1 MRLADK
7 VAIIS
12 GAASGMGTATARM
25 FAREGAKVV
34 IADMLE
40 HEGRQVADAIGAS
53 ARFEAVDV
61 TREESWAAVVAATT
75 GHFGKLDVLVN
86 NAGIS
91 GSAEQDFYSTEAWH
105 RIVAVNATGV
115 FFGIKYAIPAM
126 VANGGGSIVNL
137 SSIAGIIG
145 SEHVHM
151 AYNAS
156 EAAVR
161 LMTKSVAVQ
170 HAKDKI
176 RANSVHP
183 GIMPPMR
190 TSGRTADPAVRT
202 ERMRVIPMRRPG
214 EVDEVAYAILFL
226 ASDESS
232 YITGSEIHVD
242 GGAIPF
248 RSYAVAT
255 ALLLDE
261 LALPAVVSVSVP
273 VPPKWGPIVREGG
286 GQFETR
292 LLHRRVGCELDSSAT
307 RAARA
312 RAITLA

>member
-1 MRLADK
+1 MRLEGK

-12 GAASGMGTATARM
+12 GAASGMGAATARL

-40 HEGRQVADAIGAS
+40 HEGRQVAEAIGAS
-53 ARFEAVDV
+53 ARYEKLDV
-61 TREESWAAVVAATT
+61 TDEDNWQAVVASTIR
-75 GHFGKLDVLVN
+75 HFGKLNVLVN

-91 GSAEQDFYSTEAWH
+91 GSAEQDFFSTAAWH
-105 RIVAVNATGV
+105 RIMAVNATGV
-115 FFGIKYAIPAM
+115 FFGLKHGVAAM
-126 VANGGGSIVNL
+126 AAGGGGSIVNL

-156 EAAVR
+156 KAAVR

-170 HAKDKI
+170 HAKDNI

-183 GIMPPMR
+183 GVMPPMR
-190 TSGRTADPAVRT
+190 TSGRTADPGVRA
-202 ERMRVIPMRRPG
+202 ERMKVIPMRRPG
-214 EVDEVAYAILFL
+214 EADEVAYAILFL

-242 GGAIPF
+242 GGAI
-248 RSYAVAT
+248 
-255 ALLLDE
+255 
-261 LALPAVVSVSVP
+261 
-273 VPPKWGPIVREGG
+273 
-286 GQFETR
+286 
-292 LLHRRVGCELDSSAT
+292 
-307 RAARA
+307 
-312 RAITLA
+312 AI

>member
-1 MRLADK
+1 MRLANK

-12 GAASGMGTATARM
+12 GAASGMGAATARM

-34 IADMLE
+34 IADVLE
-40 HEGRQVADAIGAS
+40 HDGRQVAEGIGVS
-53 ARFEAVDV
+53 ARFEPLDV
-61 TREESWAAVVAATT
+61 TKEESWAAAVAATT
-75 GHFGKLDVLVN
+75 RHFGKLDVLVN

-105 RIVAVNATGV
+105 RIMAVNATGV
-115 FFGIKYAIPAM
+115 FFGMKYAIPAM

-145 SEHVHM
+145 SEHVHV

-156 EAAVR
+156 KAAVR
-161 LMTKSVAVQ
+161 LMTKWAAVQ
-170 HAKDKI
+170 HAKDNI

-190 TSGRTADPAVRT
+190 TSGRTADPAIRA
-202 ERMRVIPMRRPG
+202 ERMGTIPMRRPG

-242 GGAIPF
+242 GGVLAI
-248 RSYAVAT
+248 
-255 ALLLDE
+255 
-261 LALPAVVSVSVP
+261 
-273 VPPKWGPIVREGG
+273 
-286 GQFETR
+286 
-292 LLHRRVGCELDSSAT
+292 
-307 RAARA
+307 
-312 RAITLA
+312 

>member
-1 MRLADK
+1 MRLAGK

-12 GAASGMGTATARM
+12 GAASGMGAATARM

-34 IADMLE
+34 IADVLE
-40 HEGRQVADAIGAS
+40 HEGRQVASAIGDS
-53 ARFEAVDV
+53 ARFEKLDV
-61 TREESWAAVVAATT
+61 TSEADWGAVVAATV
-75 GHFGKLDVLVN
+75 GAFGKLDALVN

-105 RIVAVNATGV
+105 RIMGINATGV
-115 FFGIKYAIPAM
+115 FFGIKHAVPAM
-126 VANGGGSIVNL
+126 RAAGGGSIVNL

-156 EAAVR
+156 KAAVR

-170 HAKDKI
+170 HAKDGI

-183 GIMPPMR
+183 GIMPAMR
-190 TSGRTADPAVRT
+190 TSGRTADPAIRA
-202 ERMRVIPMRRPG
+202 ERMKVIPMRRPG
-214 EVDEVAYAILFL
+214 EVDEVAYAVLFL

-242 GGAIPF
+242 GGAI
-248 RSYAVAT
+248 
-255 ALLLDE
+255 
-261 LALPAVVSVSVP
+261 
-273 VPPKWGPIVREGG
+273 
-286 GQFETR
+286 
-292 LLHRRVGCELDSSAT
+292 
-307 RAARA
+307 
-312 RAITLA
+312 AI